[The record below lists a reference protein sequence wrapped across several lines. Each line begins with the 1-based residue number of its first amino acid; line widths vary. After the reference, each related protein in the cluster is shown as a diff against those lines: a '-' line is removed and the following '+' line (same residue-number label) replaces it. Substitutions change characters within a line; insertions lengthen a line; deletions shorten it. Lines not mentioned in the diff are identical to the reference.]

1 MPYSYNL
8 GKRLFK
14 LPEAGKRQR
23 GRPLKVKSGL
33 QGRPKILPSGTM
45 EWLRQS
51 LNNDVFFIWF
61 FFLFFFFRRKWRKE
75 EEQKEDEL
83 KMKKKIKKKKDIP
96 QTRRRRKFVFR
107 MLCLRAFIKWTQTN
121 CWSKILFCLSPLLLI
136 LIVI

>member
-33 QGRPKILPSGTM
+33 RGRPKILPSGTM

-51 LNNDVFFIWF
+51 LNNDVFFFIF
-61 FFLFFFFRRKWRKE
+61 FFLLFFLIFLHFLHFLLHFLHKKMKKKMMKKKMKKMKKKKRNKKKMNWKWRRKWRK
-75 EEQKEDEL
+75 
-83 KMKKKIKKKKDIP
+83 KKTSHKHGGGESS
-96 QTRRRRKFVFR
+96 FLGCF
-107 MLCLRAFIKWTQTN
+107 AFA
-121 CWSKILFCLSPLLLI
+121 LL
-136 LIVI
+136 

>member
-33 QGRPKILPSGTM
+33 RGRPKILPSGTM

-51 LNNDVFFIWF
+51 LNNDVFFFIK
-61 FFLFFFFRRKWRKE
+61 R
-75 EEQKEDEL
+75 
-83 KMKKKIKKKKDIP
+83 KKKTSHKHGGGESS
-96 QTRRRRKFVFR
+96 FLGCF
-107 MLCLRAFIKWTQTN
+107 AFA
-121 CWSKILFCLSPLLLI
+121 LL
-136 LIVI
+136 

>member
-33 QGRPKILPSGTM
+33 RGRPKILPSGTM

-51 LNNDVFFIWF
+51 LNNDVFFSSF
-61 FFLFFFFRRKWRKE
+61 SSQE
-75 EEQKEDEL
+75 ENEE
-83 KMKKKIKKKKDIP
+83 KKRHP
-96 QTRRRRKFVFR
+96 
-107 MLCLRAFIKWTQTN
+107 TN
-121 CWSKILFCLSPLLLI
+121 TAEEKVRF
-136 LIVI
+136 

>member
-33 QGRPKILPSGTM
+33 RGRPKILPSGTM

-51 LNNDVFFIWF
+51 LNND
-61 FFLFFFFRRKWRKE
+61 E
-75 EEQKEDEL
+75 E
-83 KMKKKIKKKKDIP
+83 KKRHP
-96 QTRRRRKFVFR
+96 
-107 MLCLRAFIKWTQTN
+107 TN
-121 CWSKILFCLSPLLLI
+121 TAEEKVRF
-136 LIVI
+136 

>member
-14 LPEAGKRQR
+14 LPEPGKRQR

-33 QGRPKILPSGTM
+33 RGRPKILPSGTM

-51 LNNDVFFIWF
+51 LNNDVFCHPTNTA
-61 FFLFFFFRRKWRKE
+61 E
-75 EEQKEDEL
+75 EKVRFEDAL
-83 KMKKKIKKKKDIP
+83 PSRFYKMDTKSP
-96 QTRRRRKFVFR
+96 
-107 MLCLRAFIKWTQTN
+107 N